1 MKNSMYEYYEVK
13 PVSGI
18 ADMMEQALKEAPL
31 EIAYSYKVLDEI
43 RSLTYEAFINRVS
56 SLGAFLTEKG
66 FKKSAIAC
74 VGKNSI
80 GWITAYFTAL
90 RSEGYFVP
98 IDKELPENDIIHL
111 LNDSESEVIF
121 CDEKFCSLIN
131 ERKSELKFAKIF
143 ICLDGAESDDMFI
156 SLSDALTLGSS
167 LDKTE
172 YLSSKS
178 DPDDMKLLVY
188 TSGTTGMSKGVMLS
202 ERNIVS
208 CVYYGLHVS
217 TVYTKG
223 LSVLPY
229 NHTYEAVADLL
240 VSFHHHSMLCI
251 NEALPAILK
260 NLRLYKPDYIY
271 IVPAIA
277 EMFHSRI
284 MKDLAL
290 KGMTDTFY
298 GLVLKSKELL
308 RNGIDKRK
316 EIFSFLHDIFGGKLI
331 KIVCGGAPIRP
342 EVGEFFENI
351 GITLVN
357 GYGITECSPLVS
369 ANHDKY
375 NDVRTAGIKLPCLE
389 WKIDN
394 PNEEGIGEICVKGPT
409 VMLGYYKSPELTA
422 EVIRDGWFYTGDYG
436 RITNDDKLI
445 ISGRKKNI
453 IVLDNGKN
461 VYPEEIES
469 YIQNLDYV
477 TEVIVSGIKDEN
489 GIEKALSAEV
499 FLSEQKTT
507 AEVLKEI
514 KNVCKELPIYKQ
526 ISKVTIRDKE
536 FEKTASNKIKRF
548 IGDKIKK
555 KN

>member
-1 MKNSMYEYYEVK
+1 
-13 PVSGI
+13 
-18 ADMMEQALKEAPL
+18 
-31 EIAYSYKVLDEI
+31 
-43 RSLTYEAFINRVS
+43 
-56 SLGAFLTEKG
+56 
-66 FKKSAIAC
+66 
-74 VGKNSI
+74 
-80 GWITAYFTAL
+80 
-90 RSEGYFVP
+90 
-98 IDKELPENDIIHL
+98 
-111 LNDSESEVIF
+111 
-121 CDEKFCSLIN
+121 
-131 ERKSELKFAKIF
+131 
-143 ICLDGAESDDMFI
+143 
-156 SLSDALTLGSS
+156 
-167 LDKTE
+167 
-172 YLSSKS
+172 
-178 DPDDMKLLVY
+178 
-188 TSGTTGMSKGVMLS
+188 
-202 ERNIVS
+202 
-208 CVYYGLHVS
+208 
-217 TVYTKG
+217 
-223 LSVLPY
+223 
-229 NHTYEAVADLL
+229 
-240 VSFHHHSMLCI
+240 
-251 NEALPAILK
+251 
-260 NLRLYKPDYIY
+260 
-271 IVPAIA
+271 
-277 EMFHSRI
+277 